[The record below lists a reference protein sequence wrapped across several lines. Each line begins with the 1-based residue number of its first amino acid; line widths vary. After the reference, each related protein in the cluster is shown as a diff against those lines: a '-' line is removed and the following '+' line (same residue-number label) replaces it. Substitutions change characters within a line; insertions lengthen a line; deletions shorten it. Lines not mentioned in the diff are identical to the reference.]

1 MPARIVLFGATG
13 YTGRLTAEAMIA
25 RGMRPV
31 LAARNGERLRGLA
44 EELGGLE
51 TRVADVTRPDTVRA
65 LVERG
70 DVLVSTVGPF
80 VRWGE
85 PAVQAAVAAGATY
98 LDSTG
103 ETGFIR
109 EVFERHGPAAEAAGC
124 GLLTA
129 AGYDWIPGNLAAA
142 LALTEAGE
150 PAVRVDVGYF
160 IVGGAKMSGGT
171 RASAA
176 HALTAPS
183 FAWRDGRLVTERGA
197 KRLRSF
203 SVRGSDRPAISVGTS
218 EAFAVPRLKPGL
230 REVNT
235 YLGWFGGLSR
245 PMQAQSAAL
254 ALVTRVPGS
263 RAALD
268 KLVGALVKGSTG
280 GPDEAE
286 RAASSSWIAAMA
298 YDAGGRELA
307 QVHLEGVDGYTF
319 TGRFL
324 AWAAEQAADPGL
336 QGTGALGP
344 VEAFGLERLEQGVAD
359 AGISRSSD

>member
-13 YTGRLTAEAMIA
+13 YTGRLTAEAMVA
-25 RGMRPV
+25 RGMSPV
-31 LAARNGERLRGLA
+31 LAARNGERLRDLA
-44 EELGGLE
+44 DELGGLE
-51 TRVADVTRPDTVRA
+51 SMVADVERPETVRA
-65 LVERG
+65 LVGRG

-85 PAVQAAVAAGATY
+85 PAVQAAIAGGA
-98 LDSTG
+98 
-103 ETGFIR
+103 
-109 EVFERHGPAAEAAGC
+109 
-124 GLLTA
+124 
-129 AGYDWIPGNLAAA
+129 
-142 LALTEAGE
+142 
-150 PAVRVDVGYF
+150 GYF

-203 SVRGSDRPAISVGTS
+203 SVRGKDRPAISVGTS
-218 EAFAVPRLKPGL
+218 EAFAVPRLRSGL

-254 ALVTRVPGS
+254 SVITRVPGS

-268 KLVGALVKGSTG
+268 KLLGAVVKGSTG

-286 RAASSSWIAAMA
+286 RAASGSYVTALA
-298 YDAGGRELA
+298 YDAAGRELA
-307 QVHLEGVDGYTF
+307 EVRLEGVDGYTF

-344 VEAFGLERLEQGVAD
+344 AEAFGLERLEQGVAE
-359 AGISRSSD
+359 S

>member
-1 MPARIVLFGATG
+1 MAAQASQQFCTKSREWLK
-13 YTGRLTAEAMIA
+13 L
-25 RGMRPV
+25 MR
-31 LAARNGERLRGLA
+31 
-44 EELGGLE
+44 
-51 TRVADVTRPDTVRA
+51 T
-65 LVERG
+65 
-70 DVLVSTVGPF
+70 
-80 VRWGE
+80 
-85 PAVQAAVAAGATY
+85 
-98 LDSTG
+98 
-103 ETGFIR
+103 
-109 EVFERHGPAAEAAGC
+109 
-124 GLLTA
+124 
-129 AGYDWIPGNLAAA
+129 
-142 LALTEAGE
+142 
-150 PAVRVDVGYF
+150 
-160 IVGGAKMSGGT
+160 GGT

-203 SVRGSDRPAISVGTS
+203 SVRGKDRPAISVGTS
-218 EAFAVPRLKPGL
+218 EAFAVPRLKSGL

-254 ALVTRVPGS
+254 SVITRVPGS

-268 KLVGALVKGSTG
+268 KLLGAVVKGSTG

-286 RAASSSWIAAMA
+286 RAASGSYVTALA
-298 YDAGGRELA
+298 YDAAGRELA
-307 QVHLEGVDGYTF
+307 EVRLEGVDGYTF

-344 VEAFGLERLEQGVAD
+344 AEAFGLERLEQGVAES
-359 AGISRSSD
+359 GISRSSD